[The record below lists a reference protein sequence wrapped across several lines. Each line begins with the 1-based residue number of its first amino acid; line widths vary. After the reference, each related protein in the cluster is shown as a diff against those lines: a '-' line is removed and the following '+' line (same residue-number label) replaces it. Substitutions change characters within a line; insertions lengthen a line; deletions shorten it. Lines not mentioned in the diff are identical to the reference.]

1 MCDTLGLNMDRVTN
15 NFRGFKEPVTVYV
28 YPDVYRRIEEE
39 RGLVKR
45 STYVEMLLEEVL
57 GIERDTSEGQ
67 FNGIYQER

>member
-1 MCDTLGLNMDRVTN
+1 MDKSDK

-57 GIERDTSEGQ
+57 GISGEGVE
-67 FNGIYQER
+67 NE

>member
-1 MCDTLGLNMDRVTN
+1 MDKN
-15 NFRGFKEPVTVYV
+15 DKNFRGFKEPVTVYV

-57 GIERDTSEGQ
+57 GIDQEGQ
-67 FNGIYQER
+67 GV

>member
-1 MCDTLGLNMDRVTN
+1 MDKN
-15 NFRGFKEPVTVYV
+15 DKNFRGFKEAVTVYV

-57 GIERDTSEGQ
+57 GIERDTPEGQ